1 MTILHLE
8 INKRDYEIACSDGEE
23 EHLQRLSYE
32 LDKRVHA
39 LSKDVG
45 TGNQSTLLVFAA
57 LQLLDEIYDLRYS
70 GGNKAD
76 MTQEIDRATAMM
88 LSQVAD
94 KVENIAQKLE
104 KKVG

>member
-32 LDKRVHA
+32 LDKRVRA

-70 GGNKAD
+70 GGNKAGID
-76 MTQEIDRATAMM
+76 KEVDRATAML
-88 LSQVAD
+88 LSQVSD
-94 KVENIAQKLE
+94 KVENMAAKLE

>member
-1 MTILHLE
+1 MTILNLE

-23 EHLQRLSYE
+23 EHLKRLSYE
-32 LDKRVHA
+32 LDKRVRA

-70 GGNKAD
+70 GNKAD
-76 MTQEIDRATAMM
+76 MKQEVDRATSIM

-94 KVENIAQKLE
+94 KIENIAVKLE

>member
-1 MTILHLE
+1 MTILNLE

-23 EHLQRLSYE
+23 EHLKRLSYE
-32 LDKRVHA
+32 LDKRVRA

-70 GGNKAD
+70 GNKTD
-76 MTQEIDRATAMM
+76 MKQEVDRATGMN
-88 LSQVAD
+88 LSQIAD
-94 KVENIAQKLE
+94 KIENIAIKLE

>member
-1 MTILHLE
+1 MTILNLE

-23 EHLQRLSYE
+23 EHLRRLSYE
-32 LDKRVHA
+32 LDKRVRA
-39 LSKDVG
+39 LSKDIG

-57 LQLLDEIYDLRYS
+57 LQLLDEVYDLRYS
-70 GGNKAD
+70 GNKAGID
-76 MTQEIDRATAMM
+76 KEVDRATGMN

-94 KVENIAQKLE
+94 KIENIAQKLE

>member
-1 MTILHLE
+1 MTILNLE
-8 INKRDYEIACSDGEE
+8 INNREYEIACSDGEE
-23 EHLQRLSYE
+23 EHLRRLSYE
-32 LDKRVHA
+32 LDKRVRA

-70 GGNKAD
+70 GNKAD
-76 MTQEIDRATAMM
+76 MKQEIDRETGMN
-88 LSQVAD
+88 LSQIAD
-94 KVENIAQKLE
+94 KIENIAQKLE